1 MFSSHRVAG
10 PLAAMAATALGV
22 LPVSF
27 VPGQVRAADQGEVLS
42 VTLQYRDTDLYSPE
56 GVAILYQRIRL
67 ATSSVCSPFENPLL
81 EQALWRDCFNHTV
94 AKTVATVRD
103 ERLSAYHW
111 QRIGG
116 LKLPRW
122 LARSKA
128 QTSLATR

>member
-1 MFSSHRVAG
+1 
-10 PLAAMAATALGV
+10 MAATALGV

-27 VPGQVRAADQGEVLS
+27 VPGQVRAADQGESLS
-42 VTLQYRDTDLYSPE
+42 VTLQYRDADLYSPE
-56 GVAILYQRIRL
+56 GVADLYQRIRV
-67 ATSSVCSPFENPLL
+67 AASSVCGPFENPLL
-81 EQALWRDCFNHTV
+81 EPALWRDCFNHTV

-111 QRIGG
+111 ERIGG
-116 LKLPRW
+116 LRLPRW